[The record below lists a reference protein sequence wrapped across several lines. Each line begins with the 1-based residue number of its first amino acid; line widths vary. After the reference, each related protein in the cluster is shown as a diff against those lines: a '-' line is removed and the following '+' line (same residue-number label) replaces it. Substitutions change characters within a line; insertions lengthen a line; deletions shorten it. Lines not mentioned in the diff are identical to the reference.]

1 LVTGRPRILVYRLFS
16 RCFHRRDNRNVG
28 AAFGFGSELNFSIN
42 ECEERVV
49 GAHADIATG
58 MPGGA
63 ALAANDI
70 AGDGELAARLF
81 QAKASA
87 L

>member
-1 LVTGRPRILVYRLFS
+1 
-16 RCFHRRDNRNVG
+16 
-28 AAFGFGSELNFSIN
+28 
-42 ECEERVV
+42 
-49 GAHADIATG
+49 

-70 AGDGELAARLF
+70 AGDGELAAGLF